1 MTTKFT
7 LEQTGKAPAIPTAE
21 VLLGPPVRR
30 LADQVMLGG
39 VNHLSVV
46 APVDRGGLRNSM
58 QPNVTLTRVD
68 AAGPLPASVTWG
80 TNLGYAVAL
89 NDGKRRGPGKPPPVA
104 EIERWIKRRGI
115 APTRTAKTG
124 RKTKDPRGA
133 RAMAFAIARK
143 IAKEGTTTGPA
154 YVGGPNKDKATKG
167 WFDGLGAVV
176 LADVDRR
183 MGQLA
188 AAIQEQWNALT
199 R

>member
-30 LADQVMLGG
+30 FADAVMLGG
-39 VNHLSVV
+39 VNHLNVI
-46 APVDRGGLRNSM
+46 APVDRGGLRNSL

-68 AAGPLPASVTWG
+68 AAGPLPESVTWG
-80 TNLGYAVAL
+80 TNLGYAGAL

-124 RKTKDPRGA
+124 RKTKDPRGT
-133 RAMAFAIARK
+133 RSMAFAIARK
-143 IAKEGTTTGPA
+143 IAKEGPKGGPA
-154 YVGGPNKDKATKG
+154 YVAGSRKDQATKG
-167 WFDGLGAVV
+167 WFDGLGAIVA
-176 LADVDRR
+176 ADVDRR
-183 MGQLA
+183 MGALA
-188 AAIQEQWNALT
+188 AAIEERWNALT